1 MQLPGSEPVTA
12 KAIQRIIAVEKAA
25 A

>member
-1 MQLPGSEPVTA
+1 MQLPGSEPFTA
-12 KAIQRIIAVEKAA
+12 KAIQRIIEVEKAA